1 MEYDI
6 YDKSKQITEITEENP
21 ILNKHSQTKKILFTQ
36 IAHINLNNFDNTIES
51 TCQTTSSRKNL
62 LDSCE
67 SKHEKDNIINNLKIK
82 KNLGRIFSEEEIIRP
97 NVRKDNYGKEIKKGG
112 KHKIAFADDVKIMQT
127 IMGIDSI
134 KDNERKNQKNM
145 SLSKSRDEEIKR
157 PKIERRKRSYTLKDN
172 RESVMK
178 NTYNI
183 IIQQNS
189 KDKKKV
195 GSPLV
200 DVINIE
206 SQKKETKLN
215 TYLVKNNN
223 NKSAEEEEVFCSCY
237 CSIF

>member
-6 YDKSKQITEITEENP
+6 YDKTKQITKITEEKQTS
-21 ILNKHSQTKKILFTQ
+21 NKHSQSKKILFTQ
-36 IAHINLNNFDNTIES
+36 FPHFNLTNIDNTIES

-62 LDSCE
+62 LDTCE
-67 SKHEKDNIINNLKIK
+67 LKNVKDNIINNLEIK

-97 NVRKDNYGKEIKKGG
+97 NVRKDNFGKEIKKGG

-127 IMGIDSI
+127 IMGIEPI
-134 KDNERKNQKNM
+134 KDNKRKNQKNM
-145 SLSKSRDEEIKR
+145 SPSKSQDEEINK
-157 PKIERRKRSYTLKDN
+157 PIVERRKRSNTLKDKK
-172 RESVMK
+172 ESVMK

-215 TYLVKNNN
+215 TYFVKNNN